1 MIPVLGV
8 AVLNRP
14 DLLDRLLAS
23 IDVLV
28 EDLIIIDNAGGLD
41 FGDCEAAENVWHL
54 PFPTNLGVSGSWNTV
69 IRSTPFAPWWLIV
82 NSDAYFLPGQ
92 LAAIAEAA
100 RPDALCLTEAE
111 PPWAAFTVGEE
122 VVSTVGLFDERFYPA
137 YCEDLD
143 YERRV
148 TAAGY
153 DIDVIPVAV
162 GHDNSST
169 IRSDPALAAANIR
182 TYPAAVAWHRH
193 KQLNGDLSWSW
204 SLGVRREMEWG

>member
-14 DLLDRLLAS
+14 DLLNRLLGS

-28 EDLIIIDNAGGLD
+28 EDLVIIDNAGGLD
-41 FGDCEAAENVWHL
+41 IAGCDAAENIWHL
-54 PFPTNLGVSGSWNTV
+54 PLPSNLGVAGSWNLV

-82 NSDAYFLPGQ
+82 NSDAYFNPGQ
-92 LAAIAEAA
+92 LAEIAGEA
-100 RPDALCLTEAE
+100 RTDALCLTEAV
-111 PPWAAFTVGEE
+111 PPWACFTVGEE

-137 YCEDLD
+137 YCEDVD

-153 DIDVIPVAV
+153 DIDVMPVKV
-162 GHDNSST
+162 NHDNSST
-169 IRSDPALAAANIR
+169 IGSDPALSAANCR
-182 TYPAAVAWHRH
+182 TYPAAVAWYRH
-193 KQLNGDLSWSW
+193 KQINGDLSWGW
-204 SLGVRREMEWG
+204 SLPVRRELSWE